1 MILYLDTSALAKQ
14 YIRET
19 ESAQVAAWIDEAAL
33 VGTSLVARAEM
44 EAVLGRLRRMEAL
57 AEAAAMQALATFR
70 RQWPAYVRLPL
81 MEATTSRAGA
91 LAWEHGLRGYD
102 AVHLATTV
110 LWQEALGTKVTLA
123 SFDTQ
128 LLAVAAAIGMNV
140 LPDEGAEPVVAA
152 D

>member
-14 YIRET
+14 YIREP